1 MKLNSFSRRESAI
14 THEGGPA
21 ASITPAEEL
30 TRTVLACLL
39 WEDSFYED
47 GQSVADR
54 IDSLCDRVSPEFI
67 ASLAITARQHHN
79 LRHAPL
85 LLLCNL
91 ARRGSGAIVSDT
103 ICEVIT
109 RADEMAELLSI
120 YWRSGRK
127 PLSNPMRRGLAKA
140 FAKFSEYQLAKYAG
154 RKSGVTLRDVMF
166 LCHPKPTSDE
176 QARVFM
182 QIANGTLPPPETWEV
197 LLSAGSDKKATFES
211 LIKDGK
217 LGYLALLR
225 NLRNMMTAG
234 CDSQLVRDAILDRN
248 GAGKVLPF
256 RFIAAARA
264 VPSLE
269 PVIDEAMQAAM
280 ASLPKLSGKTIL
292 LVDVS
297 ASMHASLSS
306 RSDMSRLDAAAG
318 LASIINAE
326 DLRVFSFSN
335 RYVEV
340 PPRRG
345 MSGIDAISSSQEHS
359 GTYLGAAVTH
369 VNTIP
374 HDRLIVITDEQ
385 SADYVPPPVCRF
397 AYMINVANF
406 SKGVGYR
413 SGWTH
418 IDGFSEHVLTYIN
431 ESEGLSH

>member
-1 MKLNSFSRRESAI
+1 MKLNSLSRRESAI

-67 ASLAITARQHHN
+67 ASLAITARHHHN

-103 ICEVIT
+103 ICEVIA
-109 RADEMAELLSI
+109 RADEMAELLAI
-120 YWRSGRK
+120 YWRSGRR
-127 PLSNPMRRGLAKA
+127 PLSNPMRRGIAKA

-154 RKSGVTLRDVMF
+154 KKSDVTLRDVMF
-166 LCHPKPTSDE
+166 LCHPKPTSDD

-197 LLSAGSDKKATFES
+197 LLSAGSDKKSTFES
-211 LIKDGK
+211 LIREGK

-225 NLRNMMTAG
+225 NLRNMMNAG
-234 CDSQLVRDAILDRN
+234 CDLTLVREAIVARK
-248 GAGKVLPF
+248 GADKVLPF
-256 RFIAAARA
+256 RYIAAARA

-269 PVIDEAMQAAM
+269 PLLDEAMM
-280 ASLPKLSGKTIL
+280 ASTSSMPQLSGQTIV

-297 ASMHASLSS
+297 ASMHAELSA
-306 RSDMSRLDAAAG
+306 RGDMSRLDAAAG

-340 PPRRG
+340 PPRKG
-345 MSGIDAISSSQEHS
+345 MSGIDAISSSQENS

-385 SADYVPPPVCRF
+385 SSDYVPPPVCRL

-413 SGWTH
+413 GGWTH
-418 IDGFSEHVLTYIN
+418 IDGFSEHVLKFIS
-431 ESEGLSH
+431 ESEGLSR